1 MNVIAIANQKGGCGK
16 TTTAIN
22 LAAGLGRKGLRVLLI
37 DMDAQGHASLGLGVP
52 AAALPGLYEVFAGS
66 ASLMDVIF
74 YKVVPGVDLIPGAIT
89 LAGVEHLL
97 AAKPEREKTLLK
109 HLEPVA
115 DYYDH
120 IIIDCPPGLGMLSIN
135 ALRAATRVLIPVE
148 LSPYAL
154 DGVARLRE
162 TIDLVSDRY
171 DLDIRINLLP
181 SLVDLRSRITRR
193 LLAELEE
200 RWPREVTPLRVRS
213 TVKVKEAAYLGR
225 PLLDHAPRAAAAE
238 DFAEL
243 VEWLTGHDLPPRRGR
258 VIEEIGMQR
267 VPGMTFSESMEN
279 GRERRVVLS
288 YHHLIN
294 KDMQIAGDFNGW
306 IPDHEVETRTVNDT
320 IQKVLKVSP
329 GAYQYRVIIDGKWQ
343 EDPANPMRVP
353 NSFGGSNSLLRVLP

>member
-22 LAAGLGRKGLRVLLI
+22 LAAGLGRQGLRVLLI
-37 DMDAQGHASLGLGVP
+37 DMDAQGHASLGVGVP
-52 AAALPGLYEVFAGS
+52 AAALPGLHEVFAGS

-74 YKVVPGVDLIPGAIT
+74 YNVVPGVDLVPGAIT
-89 LAGVEHLL
+89 LSNVEHLL
-97 AAKPEREKTLLK
+97 ADQPEREKTLLK
-109 HLEPVA
+109 QLEPVA

-120 IIIDCPPGLGMLSIN
+120 TVIDCPPGLGMLSLN
-135 ALRAATRVLIPVE
+135 ALRAAARVLIPVE
-148 LSPYAL
+148 PSPFAL
-154 DGVARLRE
+154 DGVARLHE
-162 TIDLVSDRY
+162 TIDLLNDRY
-171 DLDIRINLLP
+171 GLRIRINLLP
-181 SLVDLRSRITRR
+181 SLVDSRCRLTQR
-193 LLAELEE
+193 LLAQLEE
-200 RWPREVTPLRVRS
+200 RWPGEVTPLSVRS

-225 PLLDHAPRAAAAE
+225 PLIDHAPRAAAAE

-243 VEWLTGHDLPPRRGR
+243 VEWLTGHDLPPRRGN
-258 VIEEIGMQR
+258 ESHEAGSQR

-288 YHHLIN
+288 YHHAAN
-294 KDMQIAGDFNGW
+294 RDMQIAGDFNGW

-320 IQKVLKVSP
+320 MQKVLKVTP

-353 NSFGGSNSLLRVLP
+353 NRFGGSNSLLRILP